1 MKKQLLALGLTVLT
15 SAAMA
20 QIPASGLVDYYD
32 FDNNL
37 IGWSGNVLPNA
48 SEDFVDDRF
57 GNPLSSLDVQ
67 TQFDS
72 LQISNL
78 PIGNDARTV
87 AFWFKNTDDA
97 VHSYFNYG
105 FTTNHFGIVY
115 DGSDI
120 LISGASEGG
129 HDIGYTYSENWTHIA
144 ATFNNGT
151 LWVYLDGVFVS
162 TAALTFTVAA
172 NPVSRIGFSPYLGDY
187 AGFYM
192 DNLAIYNR
200 ALSASE
206 ITELY
211 SATTATSVS
220 DITANPVATYPNPA
234 TTSVMLDG
242 IETGSTITLVD
253 ALGRTVKTAI
263 ATATRTE
270 VSLSGLNQGVYTIQV
285 QEGNAIRTARLLVNN

>member
-1 MKKQLLALGLTVLT
+1 MKKQLLSFGLTVLT
-15 SAAMA
+15 SAVMA
-20 QIPASGLVDYYD
+20 QIPTSGLVDYYD
-32 FDNNL
+32 FNNSL
-37 IGWSGNVLPNA
+37 MGWSGNVLPNA

-87 AFWFKNTDDA
+87 AFWFKSTEDA
-97 VHSYFNYG
+97 VHSFFNYG
-105 FTTNHFGIVY
+105 YQAFHFGIVY
-115 DGSDI
+115 DGTDM
-120 LISGASEGG
+120 LISGANEGPHG
-129 HDIGYTYSENWTHIA
+129 IGYTYSENWTHIA
-144 ATFNNGT
+144 ATFNT
-151 LWVYLDGVFVS
+151 PSLVVYLDGEEVS
-162 TAALTFTVAA
+162 TASRTFSVVAD
-172 NPVSRIGFSPYLGDY
+172 PVSRIGFSPYLGDY
-187 AGFYM
+187 AGFYI
-192 DNLAIYNR
+192 DNLAIYDR

-211 SATTATSVS
+211 SASTTSVS
-220 DITANPVATYPNPA
+220 DITTNPVATYPNPA

-253 ALGRTVKTAI
+253 ALGRTVKTLV

-270 VSLSGLNQGVYTIQV
+270 VSLNGLNQGVYTIQV
-285 QEGNAIRTARLLVNN
+285 QEGNAVRSTRVIKN